1 MKGRTIRILVI
12 IAVACMIGIGI
23 TQIYWF
29 RQAFNAEEDRF
40 NREVNSA
47 LYSVARQ
54 LFEINDA
61 PVPRVNPIQQLS
73 TNYYVVM
80 VNSEIDANLL
90 EYLLITE
97 FEKSGLQA
105 DFEYGI
111 YDCIDEKMVYG
122 NYISKSRH
130 PGDNQRG
137 SLRTWADQSYYFGVH
152 FPKKASIIT
161 NRMGIWIFSSL
172 VLLVVMVFLGYAIY
186 IILKQKRLSEVQR
199 DFINNMTHEF
209 KTPISTIAVA
219 AQVLKDPKIQEN
231 PQRLQN
237 YAHIIETENQRLK
250 NQVER
255 VLTVA
260 SLDREAMKK
269 EPVDLHQI
277 IQTSVRSI
285 QVNLQ
290 EKEGKVHTDLQAQH
304 TKIHGDSMHL
314 TNVIYNLLDNA
325 IKYCVAAPLVSI
337 HTRNHNGSIDLE
349 IRDNGIGISV
359 EEQQKIFHKFYRVPT
374 GNVHDVKGF
383 GLGLNY
389 VQTVV
394 QAHGGTV
401 QLESTPGSGSTFKLT
416 LQNE

>member
-61 PVPRVNPIQQLS
+61 PVPRINPIQQLS

-111 YDCIDEKMVYG
+111 YDCVDEKMVYG

-130 PGDNQRG
+130 PDDNQRG
-137 SLRTWADQSYYFGVH
+137 SLPTWADQSYYFGVH

-219 AQVLKDPKIQEN
+219 AQVLKDPQTQEN

-290 EKEGKVHTDLQAQH
+290 EKDGKVQTDLQAQH
-304 TKIHGDSMHL
+304 SKIHGDSMHL

-325 IKYCVAAPLVSI
+325 IKYCVATPLVSI

-349 IRDNGIGISV
+349 IRDNGIGINV